1 MTKLSSCATV
11 GLFMVVWMCGE
22 PSAAWAQGRPS
33 RPFRGLFGS
42 STSSGAS
49 QSLTASFAVF
59 AGQSTASPLAE
70 PLAPG
75 DDAAVQPL
83 GGSGTFGAWS
93 GGVAYSL
100 DTPRVG
106 VATSASLS
114 SRYTL
119 NPVVQ
124 FPVAHQ
130 AAVGVRWQVLRH
142 TQVNVDARTARQ
154 PISALSM
161 FPGLA
166 DTALDPVLYGNAAFG
181 SRQSYTS
188 DGASMQIGQALS
200 QRASLAFGYAY
211 SQDGFSNVQ
220 QVRSAHAGSFR
231 LSYLLT
237 RSVSMHVGYQG
248 AFGSYLAES
257 GERQRFRN
265 DSVDA
270 GVNYAGALT
279 LSRRTTLS
287 FSTGST
293 MVTEHHVRQL
303 SIVGNATLRREL
315 GRTWDA
321 SVSYDRQAGFVHTI
335 AEPVFTD
342 SASASLSGLLG
353 RRIQVQSS
361 VGATTGSV
369 GVGGSGRRYVAYQGG
384 AGLSTAFSRYVAVR
398 VDCVYYQYRS
408 QNADLQIAGQ
418 EHLSGRSLSVGADVF
433 APLFARVSRRGNAA
447 R

>member
-59 AGQSTASPLAE
+59 AGQGTTSSLEGPGVAE
-70 PLAPG
+70 
-75 DDAAVQPL
+75 DDAVAESL
-83 GGSGTFGAWS
+83 GGSRTFGAWS
-93 GGVAYSL
+93 GGLAYSL
-100 DTPRVG
+100 GTPRVG
-106 VATSASLS
+106 VTASASLS

-119 NPVVQ
+119 DPVVQ
-124 FPVAHQ
+124 FPVARQ
-130 AAVGVRWQVLRH
+130 AAVDVRWQVLRH

-161 FPGLA
+161 FPGVT
-166 DTALDPVLYGNAAFG
+166 DTALDPVLYGNTAFG

-188 DGASMQIGQALS
+188 NGAAVQIGQLLS
-200 QRASLAFGYAY
+200 QRASLTFGYAY
-211 SQDGFSNVQ
+211 SQDGLSSIEQ
-220 QVRSAHAGSFR
+220 MRSAHVGSFG
-231 LSYLLT
+231 LSYVVT
-237 RSVSMHVGYQG
+237 RSLSMRVGYQG
-248 AFGSYLAES
+248 SFGSYLAES
-257 GERQRFRN
+257 GEMQPFRN

-270 GVNYAGALT
+270 GVDYAGALT

-287 FSTGST
+287 FHAGST
-293 MVTEHHVRQL
+293 MVTDHQL
-303 SIVGNATLRREL
+303 HQWSIVGNATLRREL
-315 GRTWDA
+315 GRTWDT
-321 SVSYDRQAGFVHTI
+321 SVAYDRQAGFVHTI

-342 SASASLSGLLG
+342 SVNASLGGLLG
-353 RRIQVQSS
+353 RRVQVQSS

-369 GVGGSGRRYVAYQGG
+369 GIGESGGRYVTYQGG
-384 AGLSTAFSRYVAVR
+384 AGLSTALSRYVAVR

-408 QNADLQIAGQ
+408 KNVDLQIAEQ
-418 EHLSGRSLSVGADVF
+418 EHLSGRSVSVGADVF